1 MQRIDAG
8 YFCSINFT
16 PQFGFESTGQPTAAI
31 LLITYPPPVSLPLF
45 QSCHNHRYPMLIRL
59 TLATLIFCITMIA
72 ARGATTEI
80 LFETDIKPLFTTK
93 CGKCHREDER
103 KGGLD
108 LSSMQ
113 AIHNG
118 GETGDDLLSTALD
131 ESALWQQIENGDMP
145 PEGEPPLTQQEQLLV
160 QSWILAGSP
169 SKTSI
174 VKRRKLSQHD
184 VLPIFLLR
192 CNACHGPRLQQGG
205 LDLRTH
211 TGMLR
216 GGNSGPALVPG
227 DPDKS
232 LLIQRIESQA
242 CPPSESLLKFFV
254 RRPSSAEVTLLRD
267 WITAEAPA
275 GDLKPDVATTAPDP
289 LVSQSDREHWA
300 FQPPRWPDSGNS
312 VDDFVSQKLRNA
324 GLNWSPPAQRSTL
337 IRRVYLDLLGLPPE
351 LDDLQQWLTS
361 TDPNWYSKMIDH
373 VLASPRYG
381 ERWGRYWLDLAGYAD
396 SEGGTSADPLRPVAW
411 KYRDY
416 VIRSFNEDKPY
427 DVFLVE
433 QLAGDELV
441 GLAQNSTASSDT
453 IDQLVATGFLRMGI
467 DETGSRTMN
476 FVPER
481 LKVVADALSVVSSGL
496 MGLTMECARCHSHKY
511 DPIPQRDYYRLK
523 AVFQGALDEHDWSSF
538 KQRKLNVATQ
548 EHLTRI
554 AEVNPPLEKQQKA
567 LLARQK
573 RVETEIRL
581 NLLRYHYP
589 DQSEADNQT
598 TLRAL
603 KKADN
608 TRTLPEKKL
617 VERLQEAE
625 LFSETRQP
633 ATVLNNRSEAEQI
646 KKQLHR
652 LRQRM
657 IPPQTVRAL
666 WDMGRPSPT
675 YVLRR
680 GEHDKPGTLVGPGVP
695 TVLTDGKTPFQVTPV
710 KAAAQVG
717 THTTTGRRIA
727 FARWLTQADHPLTA
741 RVMVNRIFA
750 RHFGTGLAADL
761 GNFGRQAEPPSHPQ
775 LLDWLS
781 LKFIQ
786 SGWSIKAM
794 HRLMMNSKTYQQSSR
809 VTDQHQKIDSR
820 NRLLAR
826 MPLQRLDAEALRDS
840 LLFVSGRLSLAA
852 GGVPDAV
859 SVDRDGLV
867 SVYPSYSSEPEQVTS
882 RTPDK
887 TTSSD
892 FEQTLTASYWRRSI
906 YLQYRRTEIATMMD
920 TFDYPQMGPN
930 CLERPVSTVSPQA
943 LMLLNDKHVHD
954 LAQSFADRILSI
966 IETRNLDKNNRTKV
980 DLIYRTAFSRS
991 ASHGEL
997 ELGDQTLRKLELA
1010 WRGNSSQ
1017 ALATYCHTIFN
1028 TAAFLYVD

>member
-1 MQRIDAG
+1 M
-8 YFCSINFT
+8 
-16 PQFGFESTGQPTAAI
+16 
-31 LLITYPPPVSLPLF
+31 LL
-45 QSCHNHRYPMLIRL
+45 RL
-59 TLATLIFCITMIA
+59 TLANLIFCITMIA
-72 ARGATTEI
+72 AHCEETEI
-80 LFETDIKPLFTTK
+80 LFETDIKPLLTAK
-93 CGKCHREDER
+93 CGKCHRKTER

-118 GETGDDLLSTALD
+118 GETGDDLLAKSLD
-131 ESALWQQIENGDMP
+131 DSALWHQIESGDMP
-145 PEGEPPLTQQEQLLV
+145 PEGEPSLSQQEQLLI
-160 QSWILAGSP
+160 QRWILAGSP

-174 VKRRKLSQHD
+174 VKTREPNQHD

-216 GGNSGPALVPG
+216 GGKSGAALIPG
-227 DPDKS
+227 DPDNS
-232 LLIQRIESQA
+232 LMIQRIESQA

-254 RRPSSAEVTLLRD
+254 RRPSAAEVTTLRD
-267 WITAEAPA
+267 WITAKAPI
-275 GDLKPDVATTAPDP
+275 GNVKPDVASTLPDP
-289 LVSQSDREHWA
+289 LVNQSDRKHWA
-300 FQPPRWPDSGNS
+300 FKRPQWPDSGNS
-312 VDDFVSQKLRNA
+312 IDDFVGRKLADA
-324 GLNWSPPAQRSTL
+324 GLDWSKPANRSTL
-337 IRRVYLDLLGLPPE
+337 IRRVYIDLLGLPPE
-351 LDDLQQWLTS
+351 LDELQRWSTS
-361 TDPNWYSKMIDH
+361 TDRNWYSKMIDH

-396 SEGGTSADPLRPVAW
+396 SEGGTSADPLRSVAW

-416 VIRSFNEDKPY
+416 VIRAFNQDKPY
-427 DVFLVE
+427 NDFLME
-433 QLAGDELV
+433 QLAGDELL
-441 GLAQNSTASSDT
+441 GLSQPSTVSSNT
-453 IDQLVATGFLRMGI
+453 IDKLVATGFLRMGI

-538 KQRKLNVATQ
+538 KQRKLNIATQ
-548 EHLTRI
+548 EHLQRL
-554 AEVNPPLEKQQKA
+554 AEINPPLERQQKA

-573 RVETEIRL
+573 KLETDIRL
-581 NLLRYHYP
+581 SLLRYHYP
-589 DQSEADNQT
+589 EQSDTHNQT

-608 TRTLPEKKL
+608 TRTLPEKIL
-617 VERLQEAE
+617 VERLQKAELLSDSDQPVSVLNSRAEAE
-625 LFSETRQP
+625 
-633 ATVLNNRSEAEQI
+633 NI
-646 KKQLHR
+646 KKQLHH
-652 LRQRM
+652 LRQQM
-657 IPPQTVRAL
+657 VPPQTIRAL

-680 GEHDKPGTLVGPGVP
+680 GEHDKPGMLVGPGVP
-695 TVLTDGKTPFQVTPV
+695 TVLTDGKTPFGVNPI
-710 KAAAQVG
+710 KAASQVG
-717 THTTTGRRIA
+717 SHTMTGRRLA
-727 FARWLTQADHPLTA
+727 FARWLTRDNHPLTA

-775 LLDWLS
+775 LLDWLA

-794 HRLMMNSKTYQQSSR
+794 HRLMMTSKTYQQSSR
-809 VTDQHQKIDSR
+809 VSDQHQQHDAQ

-840 LLFVSGRLSLAA
+840 LLLVSGRLSFAA

-867 SVYPSYSSEPEQVTS
+867 SVYPSYNSEFNQNASSGLDKNTANDLEQ
-882 RTPDK
+882 P
-887 TTSSD
+887 
-892 FEQTLTASYWRRSI
+892 LTDSCWRRSI

-943 LMLLNDKHVHD
+943 LMLLNDQHIHD
-954 LAQSFADRILSI
+954 LSRSFADRIMNI
-966 IETRNLDKNNRTKV
+966 IATRKLDNNNRTRI
-980 DLIYRTAFSRS
+980 DLIYKIAFSRS
-991 ASHGEL
+991 ATQEEL
-997 ELGDQTLRKLELA
+997 ELGDQTLHKLELA
-1010 WRGNSSQ
+1010 WQGNTSQ